1 MAERLGVQ
9 KTYKLFVGGAFPRS
23 ESGRTFAATGRDG
36 RLVANASKASRK
48 DLRDAVR
55 IARAAQPGWAARTAY
70 NRGQILYRVAEVME
84 GRRSQLTE
92 ELRRGGADSRLAR
105 REVDRAIDLWVWYA
119 GWCDKFHHIAGTV
132 NPVAGPYFNFTFP
145 EPTGVVG
152 IVGPERKGLSAM
164 VARLAPALVPGN
176 TTVVL
181 AAESAALVAIDMGEV
196 LVASDVPSGVVNI
209 LTGDRRELL
218 PWMVG
223 HRDVNA
229 VDVTGAPADLDP
241 AVLAD
246 AADNVKRIVRRDE
259 TDQSPYA
266 IFDFCEMKTVWHPV
280 GR

>member
-23 ESGRTFAATGRDG
+23 ESGRTFAVTGRDG

-48 DLRDAVR
+48 DLRDAVGV
-55 IARAAQPGWAARTAY
+55 ARAAQPGWAARTAY
-70 NRGQILYRVAEVME
+70 NRGQILYRVAEVMD

-92 ELRRGGADSRLAR
+92 ELRRGGADGRSAR

-152 IVGPERKGLSAM
+152 IVGPEKKGLSAM
-164 VARLAPALVPGN
+164 VARLAPALVAGN

-181 AAESAALVAIDMGEV
+181 AAESAALVAIDLGEV
-196 LVASDVPSGVVNI
+196 LAVSDVPSGVVNI

-241 AVLAD
+241 AVAD
-246 AADNVKRIVRRDE
+246 ASDNVKRIVRRDE

>member
-1 MAERLGVQ
+1 MAPTAGRRAA
-9 KTYKLFVGGAFPRS
+9 KLIAPSTCGCG
-23 ESGRTFAATGRDG
+23 TRDG
-36 RLVANASKASRK
+36 ATS
-48 DLRDAVR
+48 
-55 IARAAQPGWAARTAY
+55 
-70 NRGQILYRVAEVME
+70 
-84 GRRSQLTE
+84 
-92 ELRRGGADSRLAR
+92 
-105 REVDRAIDLWVWYA
+105 
-119 GWCDKFHHIAGTV
+119 FHHIAGTV

-152 IVGPERKGLSAM
+152 IVGPEKKGLSAM
-164 VARLAPALVPGN
+164 VARLAPALVAGN

-181 AAESAALVAIDMGEV
+181 AAEAAALVTIDLGEV
-196 LVASDVPSGVVNI
+196 LAASDVPSGVVNI

-218 PWMVG
+218 PWIVG